1 MLTVEIHSFESLKA
15 SAAWPAQI
23 AKTYDLL
30 ELPLP
35 SWCSDEPYNA
45 SLNVPELSGAP
56 TKPSEDTFENPSLR
70 DFYDL
75 ALHTVAIV
83 KSAMCHH
90 GPRCTWP
97 FVRGFTRVLAA
108 TCSQNAIILSHTPF
122 VRPRIIPLDN
132 RFDGIGEMLACH
144 VVQGFRG
151 TDDSS
156 ILDDEKSSASE
167 AACARRHSNTTSSQN
182 CHSGGTSKRENHPNG
197 TSTRGSNFAG
207 RSPRGSISSDISDA
221 DSIPD
226 LYRSISSESEPS
238 IDVSL
243 NGHIFQGSGK
253 HSYALLPF
261 LCIADA
267 HNILELMSSVACQ
280 RFVWGISEPAIGFL
294 SSPSDTVME
303 LVLSWVD
310 QSTRI
315 VHIAH
320 NIDQKPGP
328 AIGSF
333 DFSNVASTL
342 RFSQFILNL
351 SSSIS
356 AVASDASRLCAN
368 NRLDWRSDNPK
379 FGDFEGCT
387 PHVAQWVRD
396 VHLSRG
402 PPSPT
407 VPPQPTSAKSDSRLE
422 MDTSTRSS
430 RKPGSTRT
438 NSFSGSTRYP
448 TDSVRSDPVRSESL
462 DVPAG
467 GEIAPSS
474 QTGKSRLS
482 SSSLAEKSI
491 NEQAADQPHLLT
503 YTFDRLSRFL
513 TLVDHPKDLFHEEGE
528 EIDKKMQSY
537 VTMTAFQ
544 WFPPLVEDPF
554 PHVSG
559 ALLPHKNALCN
570 RASVII
576 QSLPTT
582 STLQQHYQ
590 IIIKRQI
597 FVLLY
602 ASAGANILQVRAG
615 IKAYEAESRH
625 DWDALLYCF
634 YIAGEEIVSHNIL
647 LERMIHYPKNLLAEE
662 EDLNKLVQT
671 VTAEV
676 SSSSTFYLRVAQ
688 NAVNAAGPLSDLYM
702 QASLA
707 STQAATVASSYKSF
721 FDTVEHQQ
729 ELQRLIQHRSRRE
742 PKDGKCDAMCF
753 FAVSSPSS
761 FEPADVAALEFIKH
775 TTGKTASKQKNTPTG
790 EGSGRGA
797 GYVKEKT
804 APNEE
809 KIMKKGEGS
818 GTELN
823 AANRKRFLQNP
834 FTLSKDLSFAAV
846 DAVPNLKVPEFDAAS
861 FEGKLL
867 FPHLVVEYKKPH
879 DTEGKALNQGRMYL
893 ISLISFYAALKIV
906 DRAFYALVTN
916 GPKGA
921 LLMGWKS
928 KKAERTYLV
937 ERNVVQF
944 DISTPIG
951 AYHFAIFL
959 LRLREEQ
966 KELEALIEVE
976 LKNGKFDRDQ
986 FKKWRKESQRSHIV
1000 LEDSESIKI
1009 RKSAT
1014 TGKHKTSTPRVIVSE
1029 AGGGNP

>member
-35 SWCSDEPYNA
+35 SWCSDEPYNV

-56 TKPSEDTFENPSLR
+56 TKPSEDTFENSSLR

-83 KSAMCHH
+83 KAAMCHH
-90 GPRCTWP
+90 DPRCTWP

-108 TCSQNAIILSHTPF
+108 MCSQNAIILSHTPF
-122 VRPRIIPLDN
+122 VRPHIFPPGN

-144 VVQGFRG
+144 VVQGFKG

-156 ILDDEKSSASE
+156 ILDDEKLSASE
-167 AACARRHSNTTSSQN
+167 AAFARRHSNTTSSQN
-182 CHSGGTSKRENHPNG
+182 CHSGATSNRENHPNG
-197 TSTRGSNFAG
+197 TSTRGSNSAV

-221 DSIPD
+221 DSIPN

-267 HNILELMSSVACQ
+267 RNILELMSSVACQ

-294 SSPSDTVME
+294 LSPSDTVME

-342 RFSQFILNL
+342 RFSQFILNR

-368 NRLDWRSDNPK
+368 NRFDWRSDNPK
-379 FGDFEGCT
+379 FGDFEACT
-387 PHVAQWVRD
+387 PNVAQWVRD
-396 VHLSRG
+396 VHISCG

-407 VPPQPTSAKSDSRLE
+407 IPPQPTSAKSDSRLE
-422 MDTSTRSS
+422 MDT
-430 RKPGSTRT
+430 
-438 NSFSGSTRYP
+438 STRYP

-467 GEIAPSS
+467 GESAPSS

-491 NEQAADQPHLLT
+491 NEQAADQPHLLA

-513 TLVDHPKDLFHEEGE
+513 TLVDHPKDLFHEGE

-537 VTMTAFQ
+537 ATMTAFQ

-602 ASAGANILQVRAG
+602 ASAGANIIQVRAG
-615 IKAYEAESRH
+615 IKAYEAQSRH

-647 LERMIHYPKNLLAEE
+647 YDLFAIHCANVTILYSLERMIHYPKNLLAEE

-676 SSSSTFYLRVAQ
+676 SSSSTFYLGVAQ

-761 FEPADVAALEFIKH
+761 FEPADVVALEFIKH
-775 TTGKTASKQKNTPTG
+775 TTGKTASKQKSTPTG
-790 EGSGRGA
+790 
-797 GYVKEKT
+797 K
-804 APNEE
+804 APN
-809 KIMKKGEGS
+809 
-818 GTELN
+818 L
-823 AANRKRFLQNP
+823 
-834 FTLSKDLSFAAV
+834 
-846 DAVPNLKVPEFDAAS
+846 
-861 FEGKLL
+861 
-867 FPHLVVEYKKPH
+867 
-879 DTEGKALNQGRMYL
+879 
-893 ISLISFYAALKIV
+893 
-906 DRAFYALVTN
+906 
-916 GPKGA
+916 
-921 LLMGWKS
+921 
-928 KKAERTYLV
+928 ERG
-937 ERNVVQF
+937 
-944 DISTPIG
+944 IG
-951 AYHFAIFL
+951 
-959 LRLREEQ
+959 
-966 KELEALIEVE
+966 
-976 LKNGKFDRDQ
+976 DC
-986 FKKWRKESQRSHIV
+986 
-1000 LEDSESIKI
+1000 
-1009 RKSAT
+1009 
-1014 TGKHKTSTPRVIVSE
+1014 
-1029 AGGGNP
+1029 